1 MGLVLFVLLVA
12 LILGGLGFVAH
23 VLWIIAVIVFIFWLA
38 GWALERGSRA
48 GSRRRWYRR
57 Y

>member
-1 MGLVLFVLLVA
+1 VGLVLFVLLVA

-38 GWALERGSRA
+38 GWALERGSQA